1 MQIEELRKIVTDK
14 LKLKPHIKYIDQT
27 YINDTVDDAIND
39 ALDFINY
46 RGEDLD
52 NKIVTPVKD
61 LCVYRLIITG
71 NEGVTSS
78 SKAGTSGTYTGDIP
92 KSIRRILKKYRNLP

>member
-1 MQIEELRKIVTDK
+1 MQIEELKVSVLNK

-52 NKIVTPVKD
+52 NKISNTCK
-61 LCVYRLIITG
+61 RSI
-71 NEGVTSS
+71 S
-78 SKAGTSGTYTGDIP
+78 DIP
-92 KSIRRILKKYRNLP
+92 FNN